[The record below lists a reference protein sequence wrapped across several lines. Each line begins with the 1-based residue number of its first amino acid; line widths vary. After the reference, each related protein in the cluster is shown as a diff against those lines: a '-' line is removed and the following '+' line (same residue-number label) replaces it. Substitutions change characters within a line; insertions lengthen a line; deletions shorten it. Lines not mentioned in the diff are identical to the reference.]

1 MLSVLKRITADTQ
14 QLNGDLPVSVDN
26 MSFIAD
32 QFVSAADM
40 LPMLLVHSDD
50 SEKLVCSCMLFVVI
64 GDLFSE

>member
-1 MLSVLKRITADTQ
+1 VLSVLKRITADTQ

-40 LPMLLVHSDD
+40 LPTF
-50 SEKLVCSCMLFVVI
+50 EKLVCSCMLFLVI